1 MRVIIDTVADTLTI
15 TRAASG
21 YVDNF
26 EIGSPTTYNLVYS
39 EVLAMAN
46 DGVTGAI
53 SGTNIGSITFAEDGT
68 VEIVTW
74 MGVAYTNYVKQ

>member
-21 YVDNF
+21 YIDNF

-46 DGVTGAI
+46 NGVTGAI
-53 SGTNIGSITFAEDGT
+53 VGTNIGSITFAADGT
-68 VEIVTW
+68 VESLVW
-74 MGVAYTNYVKQ
+74 MGANYTNFVKQ